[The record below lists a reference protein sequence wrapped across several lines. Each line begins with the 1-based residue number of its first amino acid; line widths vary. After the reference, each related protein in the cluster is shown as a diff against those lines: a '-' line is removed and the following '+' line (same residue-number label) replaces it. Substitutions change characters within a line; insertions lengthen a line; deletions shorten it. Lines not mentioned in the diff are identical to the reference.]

1 MPSSWLKLDPDAAG
15 ALSGAFPFSFAAQ
28 PTKYASEKGTN
39 WERHTHTARRV
50 DRKEERRHSRQART
64 VFGVGLGR
72 ADRRERPP
80 PCEWSRHAKV
90 KLANCHISQRER
102 DRCVVPGCTCTVDTE
117 MRRGSRREEAKRRTE
132 GRGGEGG
139 GGGKE
144 VRGGHGEEQW
154 AKR

>member
-102 DRCVVPGCTCTVDTE
+102 CVVPGCTCTVDTE

-132 GRGGEGG
+132 GRGGGGGG